1 MENPTMKNDN
11 ETPRVPIPLKSLTRL
26 ANDLREH
33 AYRYALDN
41 GQLCADLH
49 QAANYLDAVANHD

>member
-1 MENPTMKNDN
+1 MNNHDQ

-41 GQLCADLH
+41 GQLCQDLH
-49 QAANYLDAVANHD
+49 QAANYLEAVANHD

>member
-1 MENPTMKNDN
+1 MKTNAG
-11 ETPRVPIPLKSLTRL
+11 ETPREPIPLKSLTRL

-41 GQLCADLH
+41 GQLCVDLH
-49 QAANYLDAVANHD
+49 QAANYLQAIADGDK

>member
-1 MENPTMKNDN
+1 MSTPDGT
-11 ETPRVPIPLKSLTRL
+11 TPREPIPLKSLTRL

-41 GQLCADLH
+41 GQLCQDLH
-49 QAANYLDAVANHD
+49 QAANYLEAVANG